1 LLRNGRG
8 SFHSELECLVSP
20 SIASSLRMNPTHAQ
34 LEVLVVSDVDFT
46 ILVGLSPANA
56 ASPFAMG
63 HGVIYEKVIQLA
75 V

>member
-1 LLRNGRG
+1 
-8 SFHSELECLVSP
+8 
-20 SIASSLRMNPTHAQ
+20 MNPTHAQ
-34 LEVLVVSDVDFT
+34 LEVLDVSDFDFT